1 MKRGPTTRS
10 TRFGL
15 FRLENV
21 GLPFRMTMAAAHDN
35 GSKRFGAHLGC
46 IVEHQTCPYL
56 SFSFESLQ
64 VDGSG
69 STDLCKTYNRV
80 YRARSR
86 SLSAFPQ
93 MHDVSLQWRHDET
106 RRKSWSV
113 STNDIYATNDI
124 TDSRSTY
131 TRSLQ
136 RQSNFLPL
144 HIKTPPPH

>member
-1 MKRGPTTRS
+1 M
-10 TRFGL
+10 
-15 FRLENV
+15 N
-21 GLPFRMTMAAAHDN
+21 N
-35 GSKRFGAHLGC
+35 GSKRFGAHFGALLNVRLVLIFHFLG
-46 IVEHQTCPYL
+46 ITPK
-56 SFSFESLQ
+56 
-64 VDGSG
+64 VDGSCL
-69 STDLCKTYNRV
+69 TDFWITYNRV
-80 YRARSR
+80 YRRAAV

-144 HIKTPPPH
+144 HIKTPPHIRMNEKTTRRAN